1 MNFVFK
7 GRPSE
12 VYLIDALVA
21 RQKVDHERLGK
32 FLHVTEEHFLS
43 LREELILKVRLSEVK
58 QSCPAFTYN
67 QIRFVLACLIRNLE
81 MWRDSDCAEYFLTKL
96 NNLLTLFSQLLA
108 DHFAERTVFN

>member
-58 QSCPAFTYN
+58 QSCPAFTSV
-67 QIRFVLACLIRNLE
+67 QT
-81 MWRDSDCAEYFLTKL
+81 DSLRVG
-96 NNLLTLFSQLLA
+96 LLHPQSGDVTRL
-108 DHFAERTVFN
+108 

>member
-32 FLHVTEEHFLS
+32 FLHVAEEHFLS
-43 LREELILKVRLSEVK
+43 SKIKMEVVVHVVAY
-58 QSCPAFTYN
+58 Q
-67 QIRFVLACLIRNLE
+67 
-81 MWRDSDCAEYFLTKL
+81 
-96 NNLLTLFSQLLA
+96 
-108 DHFAERTVFN
+108 FAIH

>member
-67 QIRFVLACLIRNLE
+67 QIHPQSGDVTVLNT
-81 MWRDSDCAEYFLTKL
+81 F
-96 NNLLTLFSQLLA
+96 
-108 DHFAERTVFN
+108 